1 MNKKIIASVLAVA
14 FAVSMAGSAGAVVTD
29 AQYQALLNQFNQ
41 LTFLYN
47 QLLAQTSAQ
56 TDMTGLC
63 LTSNL
68 SLGMSTDE
76 VQALQQGL
84 NQDPATQVAVSGA
97 GSPGFETSYFGPLT
111 LKAIKAFQLRHGI
124 MTSGYLDATTRAK
137 FNTLYCFSPIATT
150 ITTAPTTTSLPD
162 LTISNITADK
172 TTLNIGQGT
181 RILATEKNIGNNSAG
196 YHNTGVFEDNIET
209 PLGSMEINTIAP
221 GYSPIINVNYTCYKV
236 GSHTITALAD
246 FIHKVPT
253 GEVAESNEN
262 NNSKTI
268 TINCIASP
276 ISTTTT
282 APSNSYI
289 KVISPNGGEQWVSG
303 QTYNITW
310 QSNGINNV
318 KLAECAETPLLS
330 TKYTCQELS
339 GIPSVGINAALGKLS
354 WHVDPNDPF
363 IPGMVK
369 IKIWDVSNPSVY
381 DESDNYFSIVSLADP
396 KVNLTIDP
404 SSIYEGQSTTIIW
417 SASPINNISYCR
429 ASGGS
434 GDWFGIKAASGREI
448 IHPVRSN
455 YKDYVLSCFDKDGRS
470 TSASAGVAILSTT
483 ITTTCVDSD
492 GGDNIY
498 IAGFVTG
505 NYYPTV
511 HSEVLSHG
519 TGTGLTKR
527 FTDYC
532 ENSNTLKEFYCVS
545 HNVSTALSSGNE
557 IVDVSYSCPSGYTCQ
572 DGACKSHN
580 LPDLTILNITVDK
593 TTLNIGETTKISA
606 TEANIGNVS
615 AGHHYTGIFE
625 DNVET
630 PLNSMEINA
639 IAPGYSPIINVNY
652 TCYKVGSHTITALAD
667 FIHQVPTGEVAES
680 NENNNSKTITINC
693 VTSTT
698 PTCTDSDN
706 GRDYY
711 TKGTAIG
718 EAYWQK
724 IIVNETDS
732 CYNCNN
738 LAVKSDSCVAGP
750 DCCVSDWY
758 CNEYGKVSSASL
770 NCPNGCSNGACKP
783 AATVSVDLKVNGS
796 DNTTAVPYASTFNV
810 SWTSIGATTCSAS
823 GHYITSSRWRAMD

>member
-181 RILATEKNIGNNSAG
+181 RILVTEKNIGNNSAG

-209 PLGSMEINTIAP
+209 PLGSMEINT
-221 GYSPIINVNYTCYKV
+221 
-236 GSHTITALAD
+236 
-246 FIHKVPT
+246 
-253 GEVAESNEN
+253 
-262 NNSKTI
+262 
-268 TINCIASP
+268 
-276 ISTTTT
+276 
-282 APSNSYI
+282 
-289 KVISPNGGEQWVSG
+289 
-303 QTYNITW
+303 
-310 QSNGINNV
+310 
-318 KLAECAETPLLS
+318 
-330 TKYTCQELS
+330 
-339 GIPSVGINAALGKLS
+339 
-354 WHVDPNDPF
+354 
-363 IPGMVK
+363 
-369 IKIWDVSNPSVY
+369 
-381 DESDNYFSIVSLADP
+381 
-396 KVNLTIDP
+396 
-404 SSIYEGQSTTIIW
+404 
-417 SASPINNISYCR
+417 
-429 ASGGS
+429 
-434 GDWFGIKAASGREI
+434 
-448 IHPVRSN
+448 
-455 YKDYVLSCFDKDGRS
+455 
-470 TSASAGVAILSTT
+470 
-483 ITTTCVDSD
+483 
-492 GGDNIY
+492 
-498 IAGFVTG
+498 
-505 NYYPTV
+505 
-511 HSEVLSHG
+511 
-519 TGTGLTKR
+519 
-527 FTDYC
+527 
-532 ENSNTLKEFYCVS
+532 
-545 HNVSTALSSGNE
+545 
-557 IVDVSYSCPSGYTCQ
+557 
-572 DGACKSHN
+572 
-580 LPDLTILNITVDK
+580 
-593 TTLNIGETTKISA
+593 
-606 TEANIGNVS
+606 
-615 AGHHYTGIFE
+615 
-625 DNVET
+625 
-630 PLNSMEINA
+630 